1 MRAWREDWRNRPVPS
16 SKNPHFQNEAR
27 CTTFLVK
34 MSFICMRIKNDFH
47 IKGWA
52 PTLVLKERPGGT
64 RKWPSCSQSRTFGFC
79 DGTAWTSSLPAS
91 YPDWLLLTLKIQLR
105 KTCENCTNSRKLC
118 YEQCQNKMC
127 TPFVKQLLVFL
138 VGEKTQ
144 RVKRKCAIEYHQRK
158 MKLKWSEIDY
168 FTMSL
173 LHFVLNSCYIMGGA
187 SVTVILSPPTKTAMR
202 EGPT

>member
-1 MRAWREDWRNRPVPS
+1 
-16 SKNPHFQNEAR
+16 
-27 CTTFLVK
+27 

-52 PTLVLKERPGGT
+52 PTLVLKERPGRT
-64 RKWPSCSQSRTFGFC
+64 RKCPSCSQSRTFGFC
-79 DGTAWTSSLPAS
+79 DGTAWTPSLAAS
-91 YPDWLLLTLKIQLR
+91 YPDWLLVTLKIQLR

-144 RVKRKCAIEYHQRK
+144 RVKRKCTSAENEIE
-158 MKLKWSEIDY
+158 MKWNWLFYYVIVTFRAKQ
-168 FTMSL
+168 L
-173 LHFVLNSCYIMGGA
+173 LHHGWRRRNRDPFPSHKDCNEGRTYIKQNWMLCWHYDKGM
-187 SVTVILSPPTKTAMR
+187 IYCRPTFQ
-202 EGPT
+202 

>member
-79 DGTAWTSSLPAS
+79 DGTAWTPSLAAS
-91 YPDWLLLTLKIQLR
+91 YPYWLLLTLKIQLR
-105 KTCENCTNSRKLC
+105 KTCENCTNSRKLY

-127 TPFVKQLLVFL
+127 TLFVKQLLVFL
-138 VGEKTQ
+138 VREKTQ
-144 RVKRKCAIEYHQRK
+144 RVKRRCTIEYHHWR
-158 MKLKWSEIDY
+158 MKLKRSEIDY

-187 SVTVILSPPTKTAMR
+187 GVTVILSPPTKTAMR